1 VLLPDT
7 GADTALVVAERLRH
21 GLDRALDQAGYTVSI
36 GAATL
41 HPAETVD
48 AMLSRADA
56 ALYAA
61 KAGGRNAVAD
71 ARALP
76 ETAFR

>member
-1 VLLPDT
+1 
-7 GADTALVVAERLRH
+7 VAERLRQ
-21 GLDRALDQAGYTVSI
+21 GLERRPDAAAGIDAGYTVSI

-41 HPAETVD
+41 GDGESIE

-61 KAGGRNAVAD
+61 KARGRNAVVD

-76 ETAFR
+76 AKAV

>member
-7 GADTALVVAERLRH
+7 AADTALLVAERLRH
-21 GLDRALDQAGYTVSI
+21 GLDRALEDAGYTVSI

-41 HPAETVD
+41 HAGEGID

-61 KAGGRNAVAD
+61 KAGGRNAVVD
-71 ARALP
+71 ARSMPLI
-76 ETAFR
+76 TV